1 MKITGNR
8 SISSIIKIFLII
20 MFAICVASIITVPII
35 VENQEKVN
43 FKQMIINE
51 PLGTTII
58 CIYLSGI
65 PALVMLYQ
73 FIKVFSSLEKG
84 EVFSRKIENKF
95 LIASICSVLIGVIY
109 GINAIMMPSKIAQL
123 DYSAIIT
130 YIFFS
135 IITSMIFLILGVG
148 LIVLKEIYKTAIE
161 NKEENDLTI

>member
-1 MKITGNR
+1 
-8 SISSIIKIFLII
+8 
-20 MFAICVASIITVPII
+20 
-35 VENQEKVN
+35 
-43 FKQMIINE
+43 MI
-51 PLGTTII
+51 
-58 CIYLSGI
+58 
-65 PALVMLYQ
+65 
-73 FIKVFSSLEKG
+73 
-84 EVFSRKIENKF
+84 SRKIENKF
-95 LIASICSVLIGVIY
+95 LISSICSVLIGVIY